1 MVKMTGLTLSSGLA
15 NLTTSVESLTKM
27 VNLTLMLT
35 ASMLTLVMNSLSIQ
49 KIHEWPQHVVGVSL
63 HLVFV
68 AVVQRT
74 SDLVQKRRHLSHAVV
89 DATLETDEETKEVVS
104 TGQLYL
110 LRCLS
115 PYLFPKVLLSS
126 SRTLFSFTCR
136 SFSKSLA
143 SGSI

>member
-1 MVKMTGLTLSSGLA
+1 MSSGLA

-74 SDLVQKRRHLSHAVV
+74 SDLVQKRRHLSHAFV
-89 DATLETDEETKEVVS
+89 DATLETVEETKEFVS

-110 LRCLS
+110 LRCI
-115 PYLFPKVLLSS
+115 FFKVFKSVPV
-126 SRTLFSFTCR
+126 
-136 SFSKSLA
+136 SKGTAQLVQNVVQLHLQVVQ
-143 SGSI
+143 